1 MKEIILAGGCFWGV
15 EAYFQRLN
23 GIVKTIVGYTDGITE
38 KPTYKEVCTG
48 TTNHTEACKILYD
61 ENIITLEKILE
72 HFFRI
77 IDPTSLNRQ
86 GHDIGTQYRTGI
98 YYKNQEDEKIIEN
111 FIKNKSNDYSEPIV
125 VDVKEEEKFWDA
137 EEYHQNYLIKNP
149 KGYCHVDL
157 NMIRNDEIKPNLDLN
172 KILEN
177 IEK

>member
-23 GIVKTIVGYTDGITE
+23 GVIKTVVGYTDGSSE
-38 KPTYKEVCTG
+38 NPTYKEVCSG
-48 TTNHTEACKILYD
+48 TTNHAEACKIIYD

-98 YYKNQEDEKIIEN
+98 YYKTAEDKKTAER
-111 FIKNKSNDYSEPIV
+111 FILAEAGKYSRPIV
-125 VDVKEEEKFWDA
+125 VDIKKESRFWDA

-149 KGYCHVDL
+149 QGYCHVDL
-157 NMIRNDEIKPNLDLN
+157 NLIKEEEIKPYLDLE
-172 KILEN
+172 KILESN
-177 IEK
+177 

>member
-23 GIVKTIVGYTDGITE
+23 GVIKTEVGYTDGISE
-38 KPTYKEVCTG
+38 SPTYKEVCSG
-48 TTNHTEACKILYD
+48 TTNHAEACKIIYD

-86 GHDIGTQYRTGI
+86 GHDIGTQYRTGV
-98 YYKNQEDEKIIEN
+98 YYKTDEDKEITEK
-111 FIKNKSNDYSEPIV
+111 FILSKAKDYKKPIV
-125 VDVKEEEKFWDA
+125 VDVKKESRFWDA

-149 KGYCHVDL
+149 GGYCHVDL
-157 NMIRNDEIKPNLDLN
+157 DLIKEEEIKPHLDLE
-172 KILEN
+172 KILESN
-177 IEK
+177 

>member
-23 GIVKTIVGYTDGITE
+23 GVIKTAVGYTDGVTE
-38 KPTYKEVCTG
+38 NPNYKEVCSG
-48 TTNHTEACKILYD
+48 TTNHAEACKIIYD

-86 GHDIGTQYRTGI
+86 GHDIGTQYRTGV
-98 YYKNQEDEKIIEN
+98 YYKTEEDKEIIKKFILDKAEK
-111 FIKNKSNDYSEPIV
+111 YSRPIV
-125 VDVKEEEKFWDA
+125 VDIKKEGRFWDA

-149 KGYCHVDL
+149 GGYCHVDL
-157 NMIRNDEIKPNLDLN
+157 NLIKEEEIKLQLDLK
-172 KILEN
+172 KILDGN
-177 IEK
+177 

>member
-23 GIVKTIVGYTDGITE
+23 GVIKTVVGYTDGVSE
-38 KPTYKEVCTG
+38 NPTYKEVCSG
-48 TTNHTEACKILYD
+48 TTNHAEACKIIYD

-86 GHDIGTQYRTGI
+86 GYDIGTQYRTGI
-98 YYKNQEDEKIIEN
+98 YYKTAEDKEIAEN
-111 FIKNKSNDYSEPIV
+111 FIKAEAEKYNKPIV
-125 VDVKEEEKFWDA
+125 VDIKKESRFWNA

-149 KGYCHVDL
+149 KGYCHVYL
-157 NMIRNDEIKPNLDLN
+157 NLIKDEEIKPHLDLE
-172 KILEN
+172 KILTSN
-177 IEK
+177 

>member
-23 GIVKTIVGYTDGITE
+23 GVIKTEVGYTDGITE
-38 KPTYKEVCTG
+38 DPTYKDVCSG
-48 TTNHTEACKILYD
+48 TTNHAEACKVIYD

-86 GHDIGTQYRTGI
+86 GHDIGTQYRTGV
-98 YYKNQEDEKIIEN
+98 YYKTNEDKEITEK
-111 FIKNKSNDYSEPIV
+111 FIQNKAKDYSRPIV
-125 VDVKEEEKFWDA
+125 VDIKKESKFWNA

-149 KGYCHVDL
+149 GGYCHVDMNL
-157 NMIRNDEIKPNLDLN
+157 LREEEVKPHLDLK
-172 KILEN
+172 KILDN
-177 IEK
+177 N

>member
-23 GIVKTIVGYTDGITE
+23 GIIKTTVGYTDGITE
-38 KPTYKEVCTG
+38 EPTYKEVCTG
-48 TTNHTEACKILYD
+48 TTNHTEACKIIYN

-86 GHDIGTQYRTGI
+86 GFDIGTQYRTGI
-98 YYKNQEDEKIIEN
+98 YYKNEDDRKIIKE
-111 FIKNKSNDYSEPIV
+111 FIKNKNSDYSEPIV
-125 VDVKEEEKFWDA
+125 VDIKEEGKFWEA

-149 KGYCHVDL
+149 KGYCHINLDL
-157 NMIRNDEIKPNLDLN
+157 IQNNEIKPNLDLS

-177 IEK
+177 EEK

>member
-23 GIVKTIVGYTDGITE
+23 GVIKTVVGYTDGVSE
-38 KPTYKEVCTG
+38 NPTYKEVCSG
-48 TTNHTEACKILYD
+48 TTNHAEACKIIYD

-86 GHDIGTQYRTGI
+86 GYDIGTQYRTGI
-98 YYKNQEDEKIIEN
+98 YYKFAEDKEIAEN
-111 FIKNKSNDYSEPIV
+111 FIKAEAEKYNKPIV
-125 VDVKEEEKFWDA
+125 VDIKKESRFWNA

-157 NMIRNDEIKPNLDLN
+157 NLIKDEEIKPHLDLE
-172 KILEN
+172 KILASN
-177 IEK
+177 

>member
-23 GIVKTIVGYTDGITE
+23 GVIKTEVGYTDGVSE
-38 KPTYKEVCTG
+38 NPTYKEVCSG
-48 TTNHTEACKILYD
+48 TTNHAEACKIIYD

-86 GHDIGTQYRTGI
+86 GYDIGTQYRTGI
-98 YYKNQEDEKIIEN
+98 YYKTAEDKEIAEN
-111 FIKNKSNDYSEPIV
+111 FIKAEAEKYNKPIV
-125 VDVKEEEKFWDA
+125 VDIKKESRFWNA

-157 NMIRNDEIKPNLDLN
+157 NLIKDEEIKPHLDLE
-172 KILEN
+172 KILTSN
-177 IEK
+177 